1 MKKKISVLVCVI
13 MATLCFT
20 GCSAKKNEVE
30 YDVATMQETVDV
42 IVSSFASM
50 ADEDFE
56 QYMDLSEYQ
65 LNYVMMNS
73 GLRIE
78 AESFLAMI
86 KSWQAGED
94 ECGAYVSHGD
104 YKVDEKGG
112 EVVIS
117 TEAEYESRKATLS
130 FTFSK
135 DSYLESMDVSASYSL
150 NEILAKAGL
159 NTVLGMGTVFAV
171 LIFLAFLISMMKY
184 ISVIMK
190 AFLIL
195 RKMLREM
202 FEEISSYRGK
212 ARIMMFFVK
221 TIVLIAKCCGMIFS
235 SVKNEKKVKTTEETI
250 IEATLKTTANT
261 EVDDELELVAVITAA
276 IAAQEGTTTD
286 GFVVRSIR
294 RRPTNNWK

>member
-13 MATLCFT
+13 MAALCFT
-20 GCSAKKNEVE
+20 GCSAKKNEAT

-42 IVSSFASM
+42 IISSFAAM
-50 ADEDFE
+50 ADEEFA

-78 AESFLAMI
+78 AENFLAMI
-86 KSWQAGED
+86 KSWQAGEE
-94 ECGAYVSHGD
+94 ECGVFVSHGD
-104 YKVDEKGG
+104 YKIDKKGG

-117 TEAEYESRKATLS
+117 TEAEYEERKATLS

-135 DSYLESMDVSASYSL
+135 DSYLESMDVSASYAM

-171 LIFLAFLISMMKY
+171 LIFLAFIISLFKY
-184 ISVIMK
+184 IPNLLELLKKKAEQEVQSSAPSTQVASVV
-190 AFLIL
+190 
-195 RKMLREM
+195 EQ
-202 FEEISSYRGK
+202 
-212 ARIMMFFVK
+212 
-221 TIVLIAKCCGMIFS
+221 
-235 SVKNEKKVKTTEETI
+235 
-250 IEATLKTTANT
+250 
-261 EVDDELELVAVITAA
+261 VDAADDLELVAVITAA
-276 IAAQEGTTTD
+276 IAAHEGTTTD

-294 RRPTNNWK
+294 RRPTNNWR

>member
-13 MATLCFT
+13 MAALCFT
-20 GCSAKKNEVE
+20 GCSGKKNEAE
-30 YDVATMQETVDV
+30 YDVATMQETAEV
-42 IVSSFASM
+42 IISSFASM

-56 QYMDLSEYQ
+56 QYMNLSEYQ

-78 AESFLAMI
+78 ADSFLAMI

-104 YKVDEKGG
+104 YKVDVKGD
-112 EVVIS
+112 EIVIS
-117 TEAEYESRKATLS
+117 TEAEYEARKATLS
-130 FTFSK
+130 FTFSE
-135 DSYLESMDVSASYSL
+135 DSYLESMDVSATYAM
-150 NEILAKAGL
+150 NEILTKAGL

-184 ISVIMK
+184 IPN
-190 AFLIL
+190 LL
-195 RKMLREM
+195 EM
-202 FEEISSYRGK
+202 FTKKDVEDAQPTAEVTQPSAPKTVAVATAVK
-212 ARIMMFFVK
+212 AD
-221 TIVLIAKCCGMIFS
+221 T
-235 SVKNEKKVKTTEETI
+235 
-250 IEATLKTTANT
+250 
-261 EVDDELELVAVITAA
+261 VDDLELIAVITAV

-294 RRPTNNWK
+294 RRPSNKWR